1 MIVGSLSEN
10 INDERRVAVTPD
22 VIKKYI
28 SLGLEVYLSK
38 NYAAHLG
45 ISDKQY
51 EDEGARITENEDV
64 LLNSNVIL
72 QMNIPN
78 DEILNKLKK
87 NQILIGILNPYLNE
101 KKLNDLVSKNINCFS
116 LELLPRITR
125 AQSMDILSSQA
136 NLAGYKA
143 VHFFKKLFQ

>member
-1 MIVGSLSEN
+1 MIIGSLCEN
-10 INDERRVAVTPD
+10 IKDERRVAVTPD

-51 EDEGARITENEDV
+51 EEEGARITENEDV

-87 NQILIGILNPYLNE
+87 PNFNWNIKPYSNE
-101 KKLNDLVSKNINCFS
+101 KS
-116 LELLPRITR
+116 
-125 AQSMDILSSQA
+125 
-136 NLAGYKA
+136 
-143 VHFFKKLFQ
+143 